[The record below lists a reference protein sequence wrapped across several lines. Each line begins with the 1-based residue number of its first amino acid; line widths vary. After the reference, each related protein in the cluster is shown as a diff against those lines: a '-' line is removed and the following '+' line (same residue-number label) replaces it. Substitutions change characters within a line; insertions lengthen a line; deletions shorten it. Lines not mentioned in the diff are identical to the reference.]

1 LAWQLQKGRK
11 IIQPIIINKLAAFLA
26 TCLLEVKTF
35 LAAMQLMQL
44 AKLKLAVWAR
54 RSIMFLDEW
63 PQNIFHGYQQQKA

>member
-1 LAWQLQKGRK
+1 
-11 IIQPIIINKLAAFLA
+11 LAAFLA